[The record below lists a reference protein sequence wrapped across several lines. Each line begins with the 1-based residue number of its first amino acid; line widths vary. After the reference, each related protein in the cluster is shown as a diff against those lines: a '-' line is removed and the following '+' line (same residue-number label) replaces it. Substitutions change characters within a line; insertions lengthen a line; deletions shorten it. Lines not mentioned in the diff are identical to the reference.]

1 MLLSKVVHSNRVSIL
16 GVGTSI
22 TARELPGCLLLT
34 RRWLLRLPGVVDSHV
49 RKVAFGEIDERY
61 ARRGGLLIRVA
72 SGFLC
77 NFRVDVILRRVAV
90 LLPPWCPF
98 TEARDSGV
106 QLPLLLDFRSTPS
119 CASSS
124 LTTASCLF
132 SAAHDSSVWPYLVSL
147 EFRSTPSFA
156 SSSSTTASC
165 RNLAGALN
173 FDNFHAY

>member
-1 MLLSKVVHSNRVSIL
+1 MLAANPSLAP
-16 GVGTSI
+16 T
-22 TARELPGCLLLT
+22 
-34 RRWLLRLPGVVDSHV
+34 RLPGVVDSHV

-72 SGFLC
+72 SGFHSQHEPRFLQC

-106 QLPLLLDFRSTPS
+106 QLPLLLDFWSTPS

-165 RNLAGALN
+165 RNLVGALN
-173 FDNFHAY
+173 FDDFHAY